1 MLVSFGMCEFVF
13 PSSLQRGSLC
23 TSLSISISYSNMSKD
38 NTAADKPDFAVIRT
52 GGKQYRVSAGDRIFV
67 EKVKQES
74 DSELSIG
81 DVLLINQ
88 AGSTTVGTPQVE
100 GASVTARILAETKG
114 AKVINYKKKRR
125 KGYHR
130 KVGHRQ
136 QLTELE
142 ITAINS

>member
-1 MLVSFGMCEFVF
+1 
-13 PSSLQRGSLC
+13 
-23 TSLSISISYSNMSKD
+23 MSKD

-100 GASVTARILAETKG
+100 GASVTARILAETKD